1 MDTNSQVRFGGVCVP
16 YTLGHGYGWAQGL
29 CPRNPLAVVIYRGM
43 WSQGIQDGLTVMRN
57 QRVLATQKNQPP
69 QIQALSRSWGH
80 TAIVHFSSW
89 VLRKKKGLNQA
100 NCCRPGQGLSEFL
113 RCPCILQTPA
123 HKEQAYRQRR
133 DGCAQ
138 ATLLPQSWGSQPPDA
153 LGWQDILYE
162 NSQIPSKGVAS
173 RSGKASN

>member
-113 RCPCILQTPA
+113 RCPCILQDPSTQGA
-123 HKEQAYRQRR
+123 GLQAEKGWLCPGHTSPPILGLTATRR
-133 DGCAQ
+133 
-138 ATLLPQSWGSQPPDA
+138 TW
-153 LGWQDILYE
+153 
-162 NSQIPSKGVAS
+162 VA
-173 RSGKASN
+173 RHFV